1 MPGSASTW
9 IFNVCVYLMGL
20 PQRKVKVAYTDD
32 RLAECLAEIAAH
44 AERVDVLVVKSHK
57 ADSTL
62 FDFVSATQ
70 AQCMLSVRDPRDCIV
85 SLMERFDF
93 SFEDA
98 LTKLTKSCASL
109 VQFRTLGGP
118 LFRYEDQFFQSAA
131 VISDLHR
138 YLNPRSALNI
148 ELLQRLYCQESVQ
161 KFIDNFDLLPPTR
174 VRKEGGDEYDLLKH
188 WHRNHFGDGLS
199 GKWHTRLSAE
209 QQAQAGQTLATALE
223 CFGYTRE
230 SNSAVA

>member
-9 IFNVCVYLMGL
+9 IFNVCVHLLGL

-44 AERVDVLVVKSHK
+44 AEAVDVLVVKSHK
-57 ADSTL
+57 ADGTL

-70 AQCMLSVRDPRDCIV
+70 SQCVLSVRDPRDCMV
-85 SLMERFDF
+85 SLMERFEF

-98 LTKLTKSCASL
+98 LTALSKSCASL
-109 VQFRTLGGP
+109 VRFQALGGP
-118 LFRYEDQFFQSAA
+118 LFRYEDQFFRSAA

-138 YLNPRSALNI
+138 YLNPHSTVNV
-148 ELLQRLYCQESVQ
+148 ELLQRLYSQESVQ

-174 VRKEGGDEYDLLKH
+174 VRKEGSDEYDMLQH
-188 WHRNHFGDGLS
+188 WHRNHFGDGVS
-199 GKWHTRLSAE
+199 GKWQSRLDAG
-209 QQAQAGQTLATALE
+209 QQAQAGQVLVTALE
-223 CFGYTRE
+223 CFGYARRCDR
-230 SNSAVA
+230 AIA